1 MPVTVRRI
9 NLLSCLPMLVGALCI
24 ATGVSA
30 AGDLSGIWQGQ
41 FLESQVLPENPGFT
55 PAGRQAQR
63 EFDPAND
70 PYLRCIVYMPR
81 AMLAWQPTRI
91 EIIQSETRVWI
102 LFEAYHQV
110 RRIFLDGTPPFE
122 AEGRLW
128 LGHSNGRWEG
138 DSLVVETNHL
148 RENISFHW
156 EGLPLSG
163 EARITERFT
172 RLNDETLEV
181 LMTVIDPVYYER
193 PWETRHLFRL
203 DPDAHFF
210 EYECDNPPADGV
222 AATD

>member
-1 MPVTVRRI
+1 MTVRGTSR
-9 NLLSCLPMLVGALCI
+9 LYCLPMLVGALCI
-24 ATGVSA
+24 ADDVSA

-110 RRIFLDGTPPFE
+110 RRIFF
-122 AEGRLW
+122 GRHTALR
-128 LGHSNGRWEG
+128 SRRPT
-138 DSLVVETNHL
+138 VVRTFQW
-148 RENISFHW
+148 SM
-156 EGLPLSG
+156 GG
-163 EARITERFT
+163 RFT
-172 RLNDETLEV
+172 GCGDQPPSRK
-181 LMTVIDPVYYER
+181 
-193 PWETRHLFRL
+193 
-203 DPDAHFF
+203 HFI
-210 EYECDNPPADGV
+210 PLGGI
-222 AATD
+222 AA